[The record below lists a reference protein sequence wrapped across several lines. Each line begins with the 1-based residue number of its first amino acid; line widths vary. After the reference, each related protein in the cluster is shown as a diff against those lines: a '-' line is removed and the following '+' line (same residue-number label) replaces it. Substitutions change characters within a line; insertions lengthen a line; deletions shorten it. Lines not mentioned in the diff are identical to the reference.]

1 MLFMMTY
8 YHSDSRG
15 LRAYFLRIALI
26 AIPLIFFQACLPPEP
41 VSQDIILSLE
51 DPVQVKIMDF
61 QDRQQLDSI
70 YPYFR
75 AEAPVYR
82 YLAARAMAAIRLPES
97 LDSLVVLLQDPH
109 TEVAAMA
116 AYAIGQT
123 GNPAA
128 VTHLTQAFRQ
138 NDPAG
143 ENGAL
148 NRAILEATGKC
159 GDESALELLSTIKT
173 YRQEDTLL
181 LEGQAL
187 GIYRM
192 ALRSLTS
199 DQGTQTMLQLATES
213 GTPPRVRLI
222 AAHYLSRASTIELK
236 AEDVSLLAASLNH
249 TSDIATKMALV
260 SGLGKTKAV
269 QALDSLRKLYRETKD
284 YRIKVNI
291 LVALNN
297 FEYEQGRDIALEAV
311 KDPHW
316 AVRERATDYLFAR
329 GTTAD
334 APLYRQ
340 LARDSL
346 PSMTSIAL
354 YKTALRHLPDTAA
367 TARNYLSYEMRRLFE
382 ERDNPYEKA
391 ALLVGLAQHP
401 WNYRSIAALGFPAA
415 HPAVRVAAVEALRS
429 ISQSDKFIRYFG
441 NGTTVRRNF
450 LQYFTVAIQSKDP
463 GMMAVAAQALSYP
476 DRNYAELNPDLT
488 RFTQALDSLQL
499 PRETETWYELK
510 RALAFLRG
518 ESSPAPLPKPAF
530 NHPIDWSLLEGND
543 RENPIVTLMTNR
555 GVIRLELY
563 PLLAPGSVA
572 NFLALIKDGFYD
584 GKNFHRT
591 VPNFVVQGGCPR
603 GDGYG
608 SLDYTIRSELPPI
621 YYHEEGMLGM
631 ASAGNH
637 TEGTQFFITHSPT
650 PHLDGQYT
658 IFGRVIAGMERL
670 HDIAIGDT
678 LQKITL
684 ESRFN
689 Q

>member
-1 MLFMMTY
+1 MMTY
-8 YHSDSRG
+8 YHSDSRS
-15 LRAYFLRIALI
+15 LRACFLRIALM
-26 AIPLIFFQACLPPEP
+26 AIPLFLFQACLPPEP
-41 VSQDIILSLE
+41 VSQDIVLSLK
-51 DPVQVKIMDF
+51 DPVQVKIMDL

-75 AEAPVYR
+75 AEAPAYR
-82 YLAARAMAAIRLPES
+82 YLAARAMASIRLPES
-97 LDSLVVLLQDPH
+97 LDSLVVLLDDPH
-109 TEVAAMA
+109 VEVATMA

-128 VTHLTQAFRQ
+128 VPYLTQAFRQ
-138 NDPAG
+138 NDPSG

-148 NRAILEATGKC
+148 NRTILEATGKC
-159 GDESALELLSTIKT
+159 GDERALELLSTIKT
-173 YRQEDTLL
+173 YQQEDTLL

-213 GTPPRVRLI
+213 AAPPKARLI
-222 AAHYLSRASTIELK
+222 AAHYLSRASTISLK
-236 AEDVSLLAASLNH
+236 AADVSLLAAGLNN
-249 TSDIATKMALV
+249 TTDVATQMALV
-260 SGLGKTKAV
+260 SGLGKTKAAE
-269 QALDSLRKLYRETKD
+269 ALDILRKLYRETKD

-297 FEYEQGRDIALEAV
+297 FEYEQVRDIALEAV

-316 AVRERATDYLFAR
+316 AVRERATDLLFAR

-382 ERDNPYEKA
+382 ERDSPYEKA

-401 WNYRSIAALGFPAA
+401 WNFRSIAALGFPSA
-415 HPAVRVAAVEALRS
+415 HPVVRVAAVEALRS

-441 NGTTVRRNF
+441 NGTAVRRNL
-450 LQYFTVAIQSKDP
+450 LQYFTAAIQSKDP

-476 DRNYAELNPDLT
+476 ERNYAELNPDLALFT
-488 RFTQALDSLQL
+488 RALDSLVL

-510 RALAFLRG
+510 RTLAFLRG
-518 ESSPAPLPKPAF
+518 ESSPAPLPKPTF
-530 NHPIDWSLLEGND
+530 NHPINWSELQEK
-543 RENPIVTLMTNR
+543 PVVTLTTNK
-555 GVIRLELY
+555 GKIRLELY

-572 NFLALIKDGFYD
+572 NFLTLIKEEFYD

-658 IFGRVIAGMERL
+658 IFGKVIEGMEYL
-670 HDIAIGDT
+670 HDIAISDIIQSAT
-678 LQKITL
+678 I